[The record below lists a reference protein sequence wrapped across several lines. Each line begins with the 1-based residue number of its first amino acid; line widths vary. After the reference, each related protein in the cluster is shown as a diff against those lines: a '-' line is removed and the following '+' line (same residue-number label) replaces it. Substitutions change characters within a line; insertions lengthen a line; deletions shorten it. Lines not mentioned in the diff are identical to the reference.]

1 MKIKALTSFCG
12 AVSMFAGEVRE
23 VADEVARDLINA
35 GHAASYEADKKG
47 AKPVKRAKAPESVED
62 AEVAEEPVEGKKTS
76 KKTK

>member
-12 AVSMFAGEVRE
+12 PVSMFAGEVRE

-47 AKPVKRAKAPESVED
+47 VKPAKQVKAP
-62 AEVAEEPVEGKKTS
+62 
-76 KKTK
+76 KTK